1 VATTSPTQAQLA
13 PVEHT
18 TRSSLKAHSLKAQP
32 PDAGLDP
39 YRACGLRLLSLWHL
53 TSLDAPTV
61 AAVWAL
67 AFAHAAGIRL
77 PLWVPVMLALCAWS
91 VYIGDRLLDAYR
103 AIRDSHDSDSHNSD
117 SHNSIENRMRDLRPR
132 HYFHWEYR
140 RILLPVSIASAIVA
154 VTLIVYFMPLAARER
169 NSLFAVGALAYF
181 TSVHSPWRFSTRR
194 FRIPKELLVGILFT
208 LACVLPAWARMPAN
222 LSGRWALL
230 TPVTIFIA
238 LAWLNC
244 AAIENWESGVR
255 WERRFSIFRLAIALC
270 VCAAIAASITAALH
284 EPRIALL
291 LIGAMLAAGLTAV
304 LDRNAMRLAPTTLRA
319 LADLV
324 LLAPVLIVVFLP

>member
-1 VATTSPTQAQLA
+1 MATTSPTRAQLA
-13 PVEHT
+13 PVESA
-18 TRSSLKAHSLKAQP
+18 TRISLKAQSLKAQLL
-32 PDAGLDP
+32 DAGFDP

-61 AAVWAL
+61 AAVWTL
-67 AFAHAAGIRL
+67 AFARAAGVRL

-103 AIRDSHDSDSHNSD
+103 AIRDSHTSD
-117 SHNSIENRMRDLRPR
+117 SHNSIENGMRDLRPR

-140 RILLPVSIASAIVA
+140 RILLPVSIASAIGAVA
-154 VTLIVYFMPLAARER
+154 LIVYLMPLAARER
-169 NSLFAVGALAYF
+169 NSLFAVGTLAYF
-181 TSVHSPWRFSTRR
+181 TSVHSPWRFSTQR

-222 LSGRWALL
+222 LSERWTLL
-230 TPVTIFIA
+230 TPVAIFIG

-244 AAIENWESGVR
+244 EAIENWESGVR
-255 WERRFSIFRLAIALC
+255 WERRFSIFRLAVALC

-284 EPRIALL
+284 EQRIALL
-291 LIGAMLAAGLTAV
+291 LIGAMFAAGLTAV

-324 LLAPVLIVVFLP
+324 LLAPVLIGVFLP